1 MRGSI
6 FLKKSTFKQII
17 FYNVKIMKIAVLD
30 GYTSNPGDLS
40 WEAFEK
46 LGELTVH
53 DRTTPDEVVSRCAG
67 CEVVLTNKVI
77 LNAEIID
84 LLPDLKY
91 IGVLATGTNVIDL
104 EHASQKG
111 ICVTNIPGYSMD
123 SVVQHILAFMLHFS
137 SMVSIHNDAVHQEDW
152 VNSKDF
158 CFTLG
163 TLSELSG
170 STLGIIGLGTIGRK
184 LARVADAMGMKIIAA
199 HQSSMNRLELSYE
212 VEWLPVDEVFARA
225 DFLSLNCPLTPET
238 DRVVNAERLQKMKS
252 SAVLINTG
260 RGPLVDEQ
268 ALADALN
275 QGIIAGAGLDVL
287 SAEPPSADN
296 PLLTAKNCVITP
308 HVAWA
313 SLQARKRLLDIAVD
327 NLSAYLNDDPRNR
340 VNG

>member
-1 MRGSI
+1 
-6 FLKKSTFKQII
+6 
-17 FYNVKIMKIAVLD
+17 MKIAVLD

-40 WEAFEK
+40 WDAFEE

-53 DRTTPDEVVSRCAG
+53 DRTTPEEVVARCAG
-67 CEVVLTNKVI
+67 CEVVFTNKVI

-111 ICVTNIPGYSMD
+111 ICVTNIPGYSTD

-199 HQSSMNRLELSYE
+199 HQSSMDRLELPFE
-212 VEWLPVDEVFARA
+212 VEWLPVDEVFARS
-225 DFLSLNCPLTPET
+225 DFLSLNCPLTADTENL
-238 DRVVNAERLQKMKS
+238 VNAERLQKMKS

-268 ALADALN
+268 ALADGLN
-275 QGIIAGAGLDVL
+275 EGTIAGAGLDVL
-287 SAEPPSADN
+287 STEPPATDN

-313 SLQARKRLLDIAVD
+313 SLQARKRLLVIAAE
-327 NLSAYLNDDPRNR
+327 NLSAYLRAEPKNR
-340 VNG
+340 VN

>member
-1 MRGSI
+1 
-6 FLKKSTFKQII
+6 
-17 FYNVKIMKIAVLD
+17 MKITVLD

-40 WEAFEK
+40 WDAFEE

-53 DRTTPDEVVSRCAG
+53 DRTTPQEVVARGAC
-67 CEVVLTNKVI
+67 CEVVFTNKVVMDAGI
-77 LNAEIID
+77 MD
-84 LLPDLKY
+84 QLPDLKY

-111 ICVTNIPGYSMD
+111 ICVTNIPGYSTD

-163 TLSELSG
+163 TLNELSG

-184 LARVADAMGMKIIAA
+184 LAKVADAMGMKIIAA
-199 HQSSMNRLELSYE
+199 HQSSMNRLELPYE

-238 DRVVNAERLQKMKS
+238 DRVVNAGRLQKMKS

-268 ALADALN
+268 ALADALT
-275 QGIIAGAGLDVL
+275 QGTIAGAGLDVL
-287 SAEPPSADN
+287 SAEPPAPDN

-308 HVAWA
+308 HIAWA
-313 SLQARKRLLDIAVD
+313 SLQARRRLLSIAAD
-327 NLSAYLNDDPRNR
+327 NLSAYLNDYPRNR

>member
-1 MRGSI
+1 M
-6 FLKKSTFKQII
+6 
-17 FYNVKIMKIAVLD
+17 AVLD

-40 WEAFEK
+40 WEAFEE

-53 DRTTPDEVVSRCAG
+53 DRTKAEEVVSRCAG

-111 ICVTNIPGYSMD
+111 ICVTNIPGYSTD

-163 TLSELSG
+163 TLNELSG

-199 HQSSMNRLELSYE
+199 HQSSMNRLELPYE
-212 VEWLPVDEVFARA
+212 LEWLPVDEVFARA

-260 RGPLVDEQ
+260 RGSLVDEQ
-268 ALADALN
+268 ALADALS
-275 QGIIAGAGLDVL
+275 QGTIAGAGLDVL
-287 SAEPPSADN
+287 STEPPSADN

-313 SLQARKRLLDIAVD
+313 SLQARRRLLAIAAE
-327 NLSAYLNDDPRNR
+327 NLSAYLNGDAQNR
-340 VNG
+340 VN

>member
-1 MRGSI
+1 
-6 FLKKSTFKQII
+6 
-17 FYNVKIMKIAVLD
+17 MKIAVLD

-40 WEAFEK
+40 WDAFEE

-53 DRTTPDEVVSRCAG
+53 DRTTPEEVVSRCLG
-67 CEVVLTNKVI
+67 CEVVFTNKVVMDAGI
-77 LNAEIID
+77 MD
-84 LLPDLKY
+84 QLPDLKY

-163 TLSELSG
+163 TLNELSG

-199 HQSSMNRLELSYE
+199 HQSSMNRLELPYE
-212 VEWLPVDEVFARA
+212 LEWLPVDEVFARA

-268 ALADALN
+268 ALADALS
-275 QGIIAGAGLDVL
+275 QGTIAGAGLDVL
-287 SAEPPSADN
+287 STEPPSADN

-313 SLQARKRLLDIAVD
+313 SLQARRRLLAIAAE
-327 NLSAYLNDDPRNR
+327 NLSAYLNGDAQNR
-340 VNG
+340 VN

>member
-1 MRGSI
+1 
-6 FLKKSTFKQII
+6 
-17 FYNVKIMKIAVLD
+17 MKIAVLD

-40 WEAFEK
+40 WDAFEE
-46 LGELTVH
+46 LGELTVY
-53 DRTTPDEVVSRCAG
+53 DRTKPEEVVSRCAG
-67 CEVVLTNKVI
+67 CEVVFTNKVVMDAGI
-77 LNAEIID
+77 MD
-84 LLPDLKY
+84 QLPDLKY

-104 EHASQKG
+104 EHAGKKG
-111 ICVTNIPGYSMD
+111 VCVTNIPGYGTD

-137 SMVSIHNDAVHQEDW
+137 SKVSIHDEAVHQGDW

-158 CFTLG
+158 SFTLG
-163 TLSELSG
+163 TLNELSG

-184 LARVADAMGMKIIAA
+184 LAKVADAMGMKIIAG
-199 HQSSMNRLELSYE
+199 HQSSMDRLELPFE

-238 DRVVNAERLQKMKS
+238 EKVVNAERLQIMKN

-268 ALADALN
+268 ALADGLN
-275 QGIIAGAGLDVL
+275 TGTIAGAGLDVL
-287 SAEPPSADN
+287 SAEPPATGN

-313 SLQARKRLLDIAVD
+313 SLQARKRLLAIAAE
-327 NLSAYLNDDPRNR
+327 NLSAYLNGDAQNR
-340 VNG
+340 VN

>member
-1 MRGSI
+1 MR
-6 FLKKSTFKQII
+6 
-17 FYNVKIMKIAVLD
+17 IAVLD

-40 WEAFEK
+40 WEAFEE

-53 DRTTPDEVVSRCAG
+53 ERTTPEEVVSRCAG
-67 CEVVLTNKVI
+67 CEVVFTNKVVMDAGI
-77 LNAEIID
+77 MD
-84 LLPDLKY
+84 QLPDLKY

-104 EHASQKG
+104 EHAGKKG
-111 ICVTNIPGYSMD
+111 VCVTNIPGYGTD

-137 SMVSIHNDAVHQEDW
+137 SKVSIHDEAVHQGDW

-158 CFTLG
+158 SFTLG
-163 TLSELSG
+163 TLNELSG

-184 LARVADAMGMKIIAA
+184 LAKVADAMGMKIIAG
-199 HQSSMNRLELSYE
+199 HQSSMDRLELPFE

-238 DRVVNAERLQKMKS
+238 EKVVNAERLQIMKN

-268 ALADALN
+268 ALADGLN
-275 QGIIAGAGLDVL
+275 TGTIAGAGLDVL
-287 SAEPPSADN
+287 SAEPPATGN

-313 SLQARKRLLDIAVD
+313 SLQARKRLLAIAAE
-327 NLSAYLNDDPRNR
+327 NLSAYLNGDAQNR
-340 VNG
+340 VN

>member
-1 MRGSI
+1 
-6 FLKKSTFKQII
+6 
-17 FYNVKIMKIAVLD
+17 MKIAVLD

-40 WEAFEK
+40 WDAFEE

-53 DRTTPDEVVSRCAG
+53 DRTTPDKVVSRCAG
-67 CEVVLTNKVI
+67 CEVVLTNKVVMDAGI
-77 LNAEIID
+77 MD
-84 LLPDLKY
+84 QLPDLKY

-111 ICVTNIPGYSMD
+111 ICVTNIPGYSTD

-163 TLSELSG
+163 TLNELSG

-268 ALADALN
+268 ALADALS
-275 QGIIAGAGLDVL
+275 QGTIAGAGLDGV
-287 SAEPPSADN
+287 STEPPSADN

-313 SLQARKRLLDIAVD
+313 SLQARKRLLEIAVD
-327 NLSAYLNDDPRNR
+327 NLSAFKSGNSKNK
-340 VNG
+340 VT